1 MRTMQEL
8 KISSFLPVHIW
19 QRLFVA
25 VFYVTEANAKG
36 LVLIDDGYFPEQG
49 ELF

>member
-1 MRTMQEL
+1 LAAFIRC
-8 KISSFLPVHIW
+8 
-19 QRLFVA
+19 RY
-25 VFYVTEANAKG
+25 FYVTEANAKG